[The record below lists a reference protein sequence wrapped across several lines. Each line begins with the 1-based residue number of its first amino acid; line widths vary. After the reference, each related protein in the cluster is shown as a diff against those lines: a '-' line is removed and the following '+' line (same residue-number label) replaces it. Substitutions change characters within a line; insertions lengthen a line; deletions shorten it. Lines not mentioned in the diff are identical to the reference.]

1 MHRRSL
7 LAASAALALPGL
19 ARAQGTGVLRFVPEA
34 DLAVLDPIWTTSSQ
48 TTQHAFLVYDT
59 LFGLDAEFRP
69 QPQMVE
75 AFATEDG
82 GRTWRLRLRDGL
94 AFHDGTPV
102 LARDCVASVRRWGRR
117 DPFGQALLAAADEI
131 AAPDDRTVLLRMKYP
146 FPVPAALGKSTAN
159 VCAIMPE
166 RLAATDAFRPVNEVV
181 GSGPFRFKADE
192 RVPGA
197 RVVYERNAAYRPRPD
212 GAVSGSAGPK
222 VAHFDRVEWSIMP
235 DPATAA
241 AAIQTGEI
249 DWLLTPNADLVD
261 GLRRRRDVA
270 VRVLVSA
277 GAVSCMRFNQLQPPF
292 DNPALRRAILP
303 AVNQADYMVAVNGDD
318 RTRWRDGVGFFSPGT
333 PMASTAGMDALTAP
347 RSLDTAKRALAAGGY
362 KGERVVLLGP
372 ADVPYAKIL
381 ADVTADLFTR
391 LGLNLDY
398 QTMDWG
404 TLVQRRAKTE
414 PVNEGGWSVFQTNW
428 PGPDQANPAGH
439 VFLRAN
445 GRDAAPGWPTSPNL
459 EALRDQWLRTD
470 GLADQKRIAEAMQL
484 QAFQDVPYIPLGQSI
499 SPSALRTDLRD
510 VVEGQAVFWN
520 IRRG

>member
-1 MHRRSL
+1 MHRRSFLAAAGL
-7 LAASAALALPGL
+7 LATPALAQP
-19 ARAQGTGVLRFVPEA
+19 ARVLKFVPEA

-59 LFGLDAEFRP
+59 LFGLDAAFRP
-69 QPQMVE
+69 QPQML
-75 AFATEDG
+75 AGYTAEDD
-82 GRTWRLRLRDGL
+82 GRSWRLVLRDGL
-94 AFHDGTPV
+94 AFHDGSPV
-102 LARDCVASVRRWGRR
+102 LARDCVASIRRWGKR
-117 DPFGQALLAAADEI
+117 DPFGQALIATSDEI
-131 AAPDDRTVLLRMKYP
+131 AAPDDRTILLRMKYP
-146 FPVPAALGKSTAN
+146 FPIPAALGKSTAN

-166 RLAATDAFRPVNEVV
+166 RLAATDAFKQVTEAV

-197 RVVYERNAAYRPRPD
+197 RVVYERNTAYMPRES
-212 GAVSGSAGPK
+212 GEVSGSAGPK
-222 VAHFDRVEWSIMP
+222 RVHFDRIEWSIMP

-261 GLRRRRDVA
+261 SLRARRDV
-270 VRVLVSA
+270 VIRVLVAA

-292 DNPALRRAILP
+292 DNPALRRALMP
-303 AVNQADYMVAVNGDD
+303 AIVQSDFMISVNGDD
-318 RTRWRDGVGFFSPGT
+318 RARWRDGVGYFSPGT
-333 PMASTAGMDALTAP
+333 PMASDAGMAALTGP
-347 RSLDTAKRALAAGGY
+347 RSLDAAKRALQAGGY
-362 KGERVVLLGP
+362 RNERVVLLGP

-398 QTMDWG
+398 QMMDWG

-414 PVNEGGWSVFQTNW
+414 PVEQGGWSVFQTNW
-428 PGPDQANPAGH
+428 PGPDQANPAAH

-445 GRDAAPGWPTSPNL
+445 GRDAAPGWPGSTRL
-459 EALRDQWLRTD
+459 EGLRDAWLRTD
-470 GLADQKRIAEAMQL
+470 VLAQQQRIARDMQV
-484 QAFQDVPYIPLGQSI
+484 QAFADVPYIPLGQTI
-499 SPSALRTDLRD
+499 SPSALRADLRD

-520 IRRG
+520 IKRV